1 MPPDSQGAHDW
12 FAFAVEDLAIARS
25 EHDDNP
31 FARGLRAYHC
41 QQAAEKSIKAVLMHR
56 GDTVPRTHHVGDL
69 IDALPG
75 EYRAPLTSA
84 RLLTIYATASR
95 YPDEI
100 LEVQQQHLD
109 EAITIAKTVV
119 DWARAIVQPA

>member
-1 MPPDSQGAHDW
+1 MPTIGSPSLSKIW
-12 FAFAVEDLAIARS
+12 
-25 EHDDNP
+25 
-31 FARGLRAYHC
+31 
-41 QQAAEKSIKAVLMHR
+41 
-56 GDTVPRTHHVGDL
+56 
-69 IDALPG
+69 PG

-100 LEVQQQHLD
+100 LEVQQPHLD
-109 EAITIAKTVV
+109 EAITIATRVV